1 LHPLLQTARDFRK
14 TKKKFKKKNRKS
26 LERKKKGI
34 TFAAPKNETGID
46 SKASDDRSE
55 EKERKDT
62 RRVKA

>member
-1 LHPLLQTARDFRK
+1 LHPLLQTARDFWK
-14 TKKKFKKKNRKS
+14 TKKSLKKESKKFGK
-26 LERKKKGI
+26 KKKGI